1 MKTIDFIAILALIL
15 LFSGCGNSN
24 KQVGQKEGEV
34 VADTVVTLEEVEKAT
49 DEKLPEVDIP
59 KTKKLVSAKF
69 YDTYY
74 DKFRWLKTI
83 ENIKYD
89 GNKVVS
95 YDVKEDDG
103 YSYSNTFSYL
113 DDKIVTSDDTYSCSE
128 GLIQNGY
135 RNGPEYDGNKMKKYK
150 IRQEV
155 SYFFTWENDNVVF
168 GECPFDKDEEA
179 FTYKNDECKSPLT
192 YMWLYHTP
200 YDASS
205 NLSDP
210 EGMFLMAEGYYGTP
224 FTHNLIDRCVYDM
237 GWFEF
242 KYEKDEDG
250 YVTKC
255 TVYASSY
262 GNKPFQKLELT
273 WAD

>member
-1 MKTIDFIAILALIL
+1 MKTIDFIAILALLL

-24 KQVGQKEGEV
+24 KQVSQKEGEV
-34 VADTVVTLEEVEKAT
+34 VADTVATLEEVEKAT
-49 DEKLPEVDIP
+49 EEKLPEVDVP

-69 YDTYY
+69 YDIYY
-74 DKFRWLKTI
+74 DEFRLLDGV
-83 ENIKYD
+83 ENIKYE

-95 YDVKEDDG
+95 YDQISLINNRSI
-103 YSYSNTFSYL
+103 SYT
-113 DDKIVTSDDTYSCSE
+113 DDKIITKRKSYSCTD
-128 GLIQNGY
+128 GMIQMGY
-135 RNGPEYDGNKMKKYK
+135 RSGPEYDGNKMKRYK
-150 IRQEV
+150 IREAE
-155 SYFFTWENDNVVF
+155 SCYFTWENDNVVF
-168 GECPFDKDEEA
+168 GECPFSNDEEV
-179 FTYKNDECKSPLT
+179 FTYKNEECKSPLT

-200 YDASS
+200 YEVI
-205 NLSDP
+205 NDP

-224 FTHNLIDRCVYDM
+224 FTHNLIDRCVYEM